1 MNDVHYYLEDL
12 PEIPGVRMLISGLSF
27 ESVTGRYLLP
37 LGEGEY
43 SVYTKDGSSR
53 INMRTNG
60 TNHVYSHPNR
70 QILNSEICIDF
81 GHLRVFWG
89 RYSLYSYNRD
99 FRNAPVFSNDH
110 GFVLSRWVN
119 ETLTDSEKSSTRFRN
134 SFQEIMEK
142 QHDSC
147 TRILTCK
154 GKDLIDLVHINS

>member
-1 MNDVHYYLEDL
+1 MLICTDPSQFDFSQHYDCVAIRPLCGSYDETYYRDNGDCQFKGKYVVFQCTLEEFLSSAYKKIRKRLNPNNQFTLLMNDVHYYLGDL

-70 QILNSEICIDF
+70 
-81 GHLRVFWG
+81 
-89 RYSLYSYNRD
+89 
-99 FRNAPVFSNDH
+99 
-110 GFVLSRWVN
+110 
-119 ETLTDSEKSSTRFRN
+119 
-134 SFQEIMEK
+134 
-142 QHDSC
+142 
-147 TRILTCK
+147 
-154 GKDLIDLVHINS
+154 